1 MNNEGDS
8 LQKLADGTVTVENGL
23 GTAELVPLTKGVS
36 LHGKMGADG
45 YIPKNDG
52 WFERLTKIE
61 DETGRTDHNGQPRR
75 IGRDPMS
82 IPVDVLTASGHPRR
96 RTSSVVAALSKA
108 LELDLAKNYA
118 LVEYA
123 DLRRYCLDCSEG
135 MAEIRRCAIIDC
147 PFLALSHGA
156 QPAQSETR

>member
-52 WFERLTKIE
+52 WFERLTKID
-61 DETGRTDHNGQPRR
+61 DEIGPTDHNGQPRR

-96 RTSSVVAALSKA
+96 RTSKRLSLTSLKTTPWSNTRTFDAIASIVPRAWQRFAVA
-108 LELDLAKNYA
+108 
-118 LVEYA
+118 
-123 DLRRYCLDCSEG
+123 R
-135 MAEIRRCAIIDC
+135 
-147 PFLALSHGA
+147 
-156 QPAQSETR
+156 